1 MKKTIVFLA
10 VSAMFLCRVS
20 ADELEDAVKFHVP
33 FEDSCDAVVS
43 EGAEKG
49 DPAGNPIFVDGVYG
63 KAIRSGSGGSAI
75 RFMREENLDFDNPG
89 TVNVWFKID
98 CEHGTQGPA
107 IPFWG
112 VGADPQKGILT
123 VGVLNDP
130 MKLCP
135 CRRQIGFLFI
145 SKKRPKYAKAY
156 SVNSGA
162 RRICSG
168 WHLMSTAWYGSKL
181 FVSLDGSPYRS
192 FELEKPLSNEEL
204 GYQKRF
210 GVGWSYDRWSFELD
224 EFTIYGKKL
233 SDAEIEKIYEDGMKK
248 IEGEKKDVK
257 TEK

>member
-1 MKKTIVFLA
+1 MKKTILLPALSVIFLNCA
-10 VSAMFLCRVS
+10 FGN
-20 ADELEDAVKFHVP
+20 ELDDAVKFHVP
-33 FEDSCDAVVS
+33 FETSCNAVVS
-43 EGAEKG
+43 EGEEIGA
-49 DPAGNPIFVDGVYG
+49 PAAKPVFVDGVYG
-63 KAIRSGSGGSAI
+63 KGIHTGKGGSAI
-75 RFMREENLDFDNPG
+75 RYMRENNLDFDNPG

-112 VGADPQKGILT
+112 VGSDTQKGILT

-135 CRRQIGFLFI
+135 CRRQIGFLFV

-156 SVNSGA
+156 AVNSGT

-168 WHLMSTAWYGSKL
+168 WHLMSAAWSGNRL
-181 FVSLDGSPYRS
+181 FVSLDGTPYRS

-210 GVGWSYDRWSFELD
+210 SVGWSYERWPFELD

-233 SDAEIEKIYEDGMKK
+233 SDAEIGKIYEDGMKK
-248 IEGEKKDVK
+248 IEGEKNDVK
-257 TEK
+257 AEK